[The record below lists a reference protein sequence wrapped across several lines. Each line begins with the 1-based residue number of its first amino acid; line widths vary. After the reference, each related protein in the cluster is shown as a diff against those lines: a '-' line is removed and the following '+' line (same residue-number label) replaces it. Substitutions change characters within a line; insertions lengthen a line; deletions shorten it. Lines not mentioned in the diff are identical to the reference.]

1 MSNVPKG
8 PGQVEMPR
16 ARRPVP
22 RATPPGPP
30 PKGPGAATPARTS
43 AESESPT
50 SVAIRA
56 IQREA
61 QLKLLDELI
70 SECDPYNWSS
80 PDEADAI
87 ANFREILRDKRTDL
101 TT

>member
-1 MSNVPKG
+1 
-8 PGQVEMPR
+8 
-16 ARRPVP
+16 
-22 RATPPGPP
+22 
-30 PKGPGAATPARTS
+30 
-43 AESESPT
+43 
-50 SVAIRA
+50 
-56 IQREA
+56 
-61 QLKLLDELI
+61 LLDELI